1 LVRLYDSRTST
12 NGYKV
17 RLLLGMLGVG
27 HQRVLLDAERGEH
40 KTPGY
45 LAICPRGQVPA
56 LEVDGAVIWDSA
68 ACLVYLAR
76 RYGGESWLPIDPLGL
91 AEVQQWLAL
100 SSNEIQYGIQAARG
114 ILRLGRPGDLAEC
127 QARGRIALEVL
138 EGRLGDQSWLACGR
152 PTIADIACHAYVAV
166 AGEAGLALDAYPNVR
181 GWLRRIEGLPGWL
194 PREP

>member
-1 LVRLYDSRTST
+1 
-12 NGYKV
+12 
-17 RLLLGMLGVG
+17 
-27 HQRVLLDAERGEH
+27 
-40 KTPGY
+40 
-45 LAICPRGQVPA
+45 
-56 LEVDGAVIWDSA
+56 VIWDSV

-114 ILRLGRPGDLAEC
+114 ILRLGRAGDLAEC

-138 EGRLGDQSWLACGR
+138 EGRLGDRSWLACGR